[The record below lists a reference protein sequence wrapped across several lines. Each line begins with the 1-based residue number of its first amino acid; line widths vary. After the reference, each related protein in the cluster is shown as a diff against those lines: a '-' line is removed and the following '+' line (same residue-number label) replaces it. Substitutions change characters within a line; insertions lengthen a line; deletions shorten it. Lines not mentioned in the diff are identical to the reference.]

1 MLKDNK
7 ESQIEEFNSK
17 YNLSNIDKSL
27 FVNVEL
33 DSSKTADLSGKVT
46 TTTKE
51 VFKRFISNPLNVIAV
66 IVFLGIVLLSIIVT
80 YTSMYR
86 NPGTSITGGETWLI
100 ANLPPRS
107 FGDFTNKNFS
117 YTQMLA
123 LRKAGYWIPWLPG
136 GTGVKPTNA
145 SWVIKFLRRNIDGSF
160 YVRWNPWI
168 YIDQVKHHSSIDGT
182 DSLGRD
188 IWTMVWSGALSSLI
202 LAISVGLIQMVIGV
216 SIGAY
221 IGYHAGGWVD
231 LIMMRLVNVV
241 NLVPPI
247 VWLIVLTFIL
257 PKSLGFWSL
266 FISLTVIGFLVP
278 VSYTRLYVLKIKDA
292 QYLKASKAVGAGKGR
307 IIFNHA
313 LPNILGKLSV
323 LFVRRIPIIILIQT
337 TLSFMGLSPNPG
349 AITLGSIINDSK
361 NYISMWWYIM
371 LPVGILTLITLSL
384 QIISNGL
391 HDAFDPKSV
400 RVRA

>member
-1 MLKDNK
+1 MLNHNK
-7 ESQIEEFNSK
+7 NSEVEEFNSK
-17 YNLSNIDKSL
+17 YNLSNLDKTL
-27 FVNVEL
+27 FVNVKL

-46 TTTKE
+46 TTSKE
-51 VFKRFISNPLNVIAV
+51 VFKRFILNPLNVIAV
-66 IVFLGIVLLSIIVT
+66 IVFLAIVLLSIIVT
-80 YTSMYR
+80 YTSMYS
-86 NPGTSITGGETWLI
+86 NPGDPISKMDTSLI

-107 FGDFTNKNFS
+107 FGDFMNKNFS
-117 YTQMLA
+117 YTQILA
-123 LRKAGYWIPWLPG
+123 LKSAGYWIPG
-136 GTGVKPTNA
+136 ISEGVKPTN
-145 SWVIKFLRRNIDGSF
+145 SNWIVELVRRNIDGSF
-160 YVRWNPWI
+160 YVRWNPWV
-168 YIDQVKHHSSIDGT
+168 YIDKYTHHSSIDGT

-202 LAISVGLIQMVIGV
+202 LAISVGFIQMVIGV

-231 LIMMRLVNVV
+231 LIMMRLVNVI

-292 QYLKASKAVGAGKGR
+292 QYLKASRAVGAGKGR

-349 AITLGSIINDSK
+349 AITLGSIINDAK